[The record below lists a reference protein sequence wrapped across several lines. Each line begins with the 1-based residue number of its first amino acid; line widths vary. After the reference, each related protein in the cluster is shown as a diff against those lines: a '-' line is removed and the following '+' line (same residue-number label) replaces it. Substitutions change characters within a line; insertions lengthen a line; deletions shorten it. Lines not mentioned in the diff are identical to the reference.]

1 MNEYDPLELEL
12 SALRPR
18 DISAE
23 TKQCIAESLSA
34 SPSPDRRPIRNAAW
48 LRGALIIGTLA
59 ASLAAI
65 VLWRGGARPSR
76 PDASMENIEL
86 SRAAAFDRSLPSAWS
101 YRQAL
106 IESPEAL
113 DGLLD
118 AQSIR
123 SLQADQSAR
132 SFVVSRFAFQT
143 IPSSGEL

>member
-18 DISAE
+18 GISAE

-34 SPSPDRRPIRNAAW
+34 SPPPDRRPIRNAAW
-48 LRGALIIGTLA
+48 LRGVLIVGALA
-59 ASLAAI
+59 ASLAAV
-65 VLWRGGARPSR
+65 VLWRGAALPGRTDNSV
-76 PDASMENIEL
+76 DDFEL
-86 SRAAAFDRSLPSAWS
+86 SLAAAFDRSLPSAWS

-123 SLQADQSAR
+123 SFQADQSAR
-132 SFVVSRFAFQT
+132 PFVVSRFAFQT